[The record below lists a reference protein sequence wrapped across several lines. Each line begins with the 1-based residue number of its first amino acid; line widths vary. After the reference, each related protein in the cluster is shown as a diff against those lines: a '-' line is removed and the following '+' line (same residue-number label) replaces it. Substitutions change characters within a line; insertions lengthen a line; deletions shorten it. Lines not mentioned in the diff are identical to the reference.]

1 MTPLGTFPVA
11 ATRAEVA
18 AFRAATG
25 LEPGEGVP
33 STFPMR
39 WLAAPEL
46 REALLALAPEEDLVP
61 VHESQVFE
69 YLAPLVVD
77 GRYAMEF
84 AARREASP
92 ERLVLAGTISDAAGT
107 PLVRVETILRLFS
120 TSAAA
125 A

>member
-1 MTPLGTFPVA
+1 MTPLGTFAVVA
-11 ATRAEVA
+11 ARAEVV

-33 STFPMR
+33 TTFPMR

-46 REALLALAPEEDLVP
+46 RDALLALAPEEDLVP

-69 YLAPLVVD
+69 YLAPLAVD
-77 GRYAMEF
+77 GHYTMEL

-92 ERLVLAGTISDAAGT
+92 ERLVLAGTIGDATGT

-120 TSAAA
+120 TSAVAA
-125 A
+125 